1 MQRIIRFNLA
11 RSEQY
16 NVNLYAEIIGAG
28 VQDSL
33 QLEYRV
39 RTLMREIELAASN
52 KTLTTPEEWCQ
63 AISQLSGCEWYDV
76 NDWISTTPCDRY
88 VRLVIKGKVILFTHT
103 VQLDT
108 AIRIAHQRRKGC
120 EINIDEVLEFVL
132 E

>member
-16 NVNLYAEIIGAG
+16 NVNLYADIIGADD
-28 VQDSL
+28 QDSL

-39 RTLMREIELAASN
+39 RRFMREIELATLGR
-52 KTLTTPEEWCQ
+52 TLTTPEEWCQ

-76 NDWISTTPCDRY
+76 NDWISITTCDRF